1 MAKVTPRGRAMVR
14 FIARTL
20 KGAKTAPFPSFIE
33 PCKPTLKPKPPV
45 GDKWQYEIKLD
56 GYRAQ
61 LHLRGGKATVFT
73 STGLDWSDKFAT
85 IAEAAKQIPANA
97 VVLDGEIVVQN
108 EKGIPDFGALRAA
121 IGREPHRLLFYAFDL
136 LHLDGFDLRGAALS
150 DRRRILT
157 MLIEKLPRTQILLN
171 ETIDEPGDVLFE
183 HACQMCLEGIVA
195 KRSDAP
201 YRSGRVETWIKAKCL
216 KAMTLAVIGYVPAK
230 GNSIAAL
237 RLARRDGDRL
247 VYAGKVGTGFS
258 VRTAQAVRARLEPL
272 MRKTPPTAKPLNR
285 PDTTW
290 VEPSVEADI
299 ACMHLT
305 DDGMVR
311 HASFKELKP

>member
-1 MAKVTPRGRAMVR
+1 MVR

-20 KGAKTAPFPSFIE
+20 KGAKTAPFPTFIE

-56 GYRAQ
+56 GYRVQ
-61 LHLRGGKATVFT
+61 LHVRGGKATVFT
-73 STGLDWSDKFAT
+73 SSGLDWSDRFAT

-97 VVLDGEIVVQN
+97 AVLDGEVVVQN
-108 EKGIPDFGALRAA
+108 DDGIPDFGALRAA
-121 IGREPHRLLFYAFDL
+121 IGREPHRLLFYTFDI

-150 DRRRILT
+150 DRRRILA
-157 MLIEKLPRTQILLN
+157 MLIEKLPRAPILLS
-171 ETIDEPGDVLFE
+171 ETIDEPGDVLFQ
-183 HACQMCLEGIVA
+183 HACEMGLEGIVA

-201 YRSGRVETWIKAKCL
+201 YRSGRVETWIKVKCL
-216 KAMTLAVIGYVPAK
+216 KAIRLAGIGYVPAK

-237 RLARRDGDRL
+237 RLARREGDKL

-258 VRTAQAVRARLEPL
+258 VLTAQSVRARLEPL

-290 VEPSVEADI
+290 VEPTVEADI
-299 ACMHLT
+299 ACIDLT

-311 HASFKELKP
+311 HANFKGLKP